1 MLRKKVDYSDLKMSN
16 RTAEERRF
24 LKKMASLMKDNQERE
39 ANDEDE
45 QNSGDQ
51 DYTSDDEDEEEG

>member
-1 MLRKKVDYSDLKMSN
+1 MDYSDLKMSN